1 MKRLGRIWKLYV
13 FYMIVLIAGV
23 TLVGFIVQR
32 QITRTL
38 EEYFTEDVTTL
49 ARVIAKSLPDGEDAS
64 ILDAF
69 CKDVEKTAS
78 VRLTII
84 REDGSVIGESNRES
98 IGVENYL
105 DRPEVQV
112 AVKGK
117 VGTAIRQSKTL
128 RVVMLYVALP
138 VDQKGRIVRVAMP
151 MEKVKKL
158 QNQVMILFSLALYL
172 MPILVMVAAFLFAK
186 YRIQEATPNIRESKG
201 AHS

>member
-13 FYMIVLIAGV
+13 FYTIVLIAGV

-32 QITRTL
+32 QITSTL
-38 EEYFTEDVTTL
+38 EEHLTEDVTTL
-49 ARVIAKSLPDGEDAS
+49 ARVIAKSLPDVEDTS
-64 ILDAF
+64 LLDAF

-84 REDGSVIGESNRES
+84 REDGKVIGESSRES

-105 DRPEVQV
+105 ERPEARE

-117 VGTAIRQSKTL
+117 IGTAIRHSKTL
-128 RVVMLYVALP
+128 RVDMLYVALP
-138 VDQKGRIVRVAMP
+138 VDRRGRILRVAMP
-151 MEKVKKL
+151 MEKVKRF

-186 YRIQEATPNIRESKG
+186 YRIQEASPSKWESKG
-201 AHS
+201 DDS

>member
-13 FYMIVLIAGV
+13 FYTIVLIAGV

-32 QITRTL
+32 QITSALKEHLT
-38 EEYFTEDVTTL
+38 EEVTTL
-49 ARVIAKSLPDGEDAS
+49 ARVIAKSAPDVEDTS

-78 VRLTII
+78 IRLTII
-84 REDGSVIGESNRES
+84 REDGKVMGESNREF

-105 DRPEVQV
+105 DRPEVRE

-117 VGTAIRQSKTL
+117 MGTAIRYSKTL
-128 RVVMLYVALP
+128 RVDMLYVALT
-138 VDQKGRIVRVAMP
+138 VDRKGRILRVGMP
-151 MEKVKKL
+151 MGTIKRF
-158 QNQVMILFSLALYL
+158 QNEVMILFSLALYL
-172 MPILVMVAAFLFAK
+172 MPVLVMVAAFLFAK
-186 YRIQEATPNIRESKG
+186 YRIQEATPGKRESKG

>member
-13 FYMIVLIAGV
+13 FYTIVLIAGV

-32 QITRTL
+32 KITSAL
-38 EEYFTEDVTTL
+38 EEHLTEHVTTL
-49 ARVIAKSLPDGEDAS
+49 ARVLAKSVPDVKDTS

-69 CKDVEKTAS
+69 CKDVEKAAS

-84 REDGSVIGESNRES
+84 REDGKVIGESNRES

-105 DRPEVQV
+105 DRPEVRE
-112 AVKGK
+112 AVNGK
-117 VGTAIRQSKTL
+117 VGTAIRHSKTL
-128 RVVMLYVALP
+128 RVDMLYVALP
-138 VDQKGRIVRVAMP
+138 VDRKGRILRVGVP
-151 MEKVKKL
+151 MAKVKRF

-186 YRIQEATPNIRESKG
+186 YRIQEATPGKRESKG
-201 AHS
+201 AFS